1 MNISKLFNSRK
12 LVNRKVKDSVFTKL
26 FSDPKYAFELYKTIH
41 PEDTSSTESMLDII
55 TLENIFTNGLYN
67 DLGILMENRL
77 MIFVEA
83 QSSWN
88 ANMSIRTLFYISQT
102 YEKYIKLKDLDVMS
116 SNSIKIPKPEVYVIF
131 TGERKE
137 KPEFQ
142 YLSSHFIDFSEND
155 DKAIEVKVK
164 MIYNYNNDN
173 VVGQY
178 IKFCKIFD
186 EQMHLFPQDKRIAIK
201 RTLEI
206 CLEKKVLVDFLK
218 KNESEVNTIM
228 KDFIFNEK
236 LLNKIHIE
244 SEKRIAR
251 EQGLAEGRE
260 AGLAEGRE
268 AGLAEG
274 REAGL
279 AEGRE
284 AGLAEGREAGLAEGR
299 EAGRAEGR
307 AVAEMEISRLN
318 TYIKEL
324 EQKIRNLEENGVH

>member
-67 DLGILMENRL
+67 DLGILLENRL

-116 SNSIKIPKPEVYVIF
+116 YNSIKIPKPEVYVIF

-251 EQGLAEGRE
+251 EQGLAEGR
-260 AGLAEGRE
+260 AEGRE

>member
-1 MNISKLFNSRK
+1 
-12 LVNRKVKDSVFTKL
+12 
-26 FSDPKYAFELYKTIH
+26 
-41 PEDTSSTESMLDII
+41 MLDII

-260 AGLAEGRE
+260 AGLTEGRE

-284 AGLAEGREAGLAEGR
+284 AGRAEGR

>member
-1 MNISKLFNSRK
+1 MNISKFFNSRK
-12 LVNRKVKDSVFTKL
+12 FVNRKVKDSVFTKL

-55 TLENIFTNGLYN
+55 TLENVFTNGLYN
-67 DLGILMENRL
+67 DLGILMEDRL

-88 ANMSIRTLFYISQT
+88 GNMAIRTLFYISQT
-102 YEKYIKLKDLDVMS
+102 YEKYIKLRNLDVMS
-116 SNSIKIPKPEVYVIF
+116 PVPIKLPEPEIYVIF

-142 YLSSHFIDFSEND
+142 YLSSHFIDFSENE
-155 DKAIEVKVK
+155 DKALEVKVK
-164 MIYNYNNDN
+164 MIYNFNKDN

-178 IKFCKIFD
+178 IEFCKIFD

-201 RTLEI
+201 RTFDI
-206 CLEKKVLVDFLK
+206 CLEKKVLVDFLV

-260 AGLAEGRE
+260 E
-268 AGLAEG
+268 
-274 REAGL
+274 
-279 AEGRE
+279 
-284 AGLAEGREAGLAEGR
+284 
-299 EAGRAEGR
+299 GRAEGR
-307 AVAEMEISRLN
+307 EEGLTEGRCLGVAEGRAQ
-318 TYIKEL
+318 IKEEMIIEML
-324 EQKIRNLEENGVH
+324 RKGISVELISDISKLSLEEINKIAEKVSVKA